1 MVSVVR
7 RLVGHFRRYR
17 ITPSSIWLRQ
27 SGGWVEIRRGDIAAL
42 KFETVSRII
51 VRYFN
56 GQRFIVSLY
65 QFSNPAYDA
74 VCRSLRPEPEMCGD
88 SREQA
93 MRWLGYLEDATQ
105 SPAACRD

>member
-27 SGGWVEIRRGDIAAL
+27 PGGWVEIRRGDIAAL

-74 VCRSLRPEPEMCGD
+74 VCRSLRD
-88 SREQA
+88 SMQHNERTRGLWQGA
-93 MRWLGYLEDATQ
+93 KVLKHYG
-105 SPAACRD
+105 